1 MYRNVIS
8 DISVN
13 VARLTG
19 VEVNLFVIFKIIGVA
34 LNVEAGL
41 MLVPLLFAAYYGES
55 IWCFLIPGIVGLCL
69 GTVLWVISKGEQ
81 RVKVKEGFI
90 SAGLT
95 WIVLS
100 FVGMLPF
107 MICGATA
114 NPFDAFF
121 ETVSGL
127 TTTGATILKDIEAVP
142 RSINIWRCFMHWIGG
157 MGVLVFMSVFVRF
170 SSGSQMNLIKAEI
183 SGAVVSKLVPRA
195 RDTAK
200 ILYGIYIGMT
210 VILFIILLLLR
221 MPVYDAVCATFST
234 AGTGGFMPLN
244 SSAASYTLAQQLA
257 LGIGMFA
264 FGMNFNF
271 YFLLLLRR
279 LDQAF
284 RMEEIWLYFAIAL
297 GSGAIIAVDLMRQSG
312 VITPLTVHN
321 ALFNVSSIMTSTG
334 FAIDDINN
342 WPHLSQCVIVCLMFI
357 GACAGST
364 SCGYKISRLLIMG
377 KAFMRDLAVQLHP
390 DMVKKVHVDGKVV
403 DENVIRAIGVYTYV
417 YILIVIVSTLL
428 MSIEGKD
435 WMSTFTAVMATFNN
449 TGPGIGINGSFGNYE
464 AFSNFG
470 KMVLSADM
478 LIGRL
483 EIFPILAIFSREA
496 WRRF

>member
-1 MYRNVIS
+1 MNLLVI
-8 DISVN
+8 
-13 VARLTG
+13 A
-19 VEVNLFVIFKIIGVA
+19 KIIGVA

-41 MLVPLLFAAYYGES
+41 MIVPLLFAAYYGES
-55 IWCFLIPGIVGLCL
+55 ISCFLIPSIAGLCIGL
-69 GTVLWVISKGEQ
+69 LLWAISKGEG
-81 RVKVKEGFI
+81 RVRAKEGFV

-100 FVGMLPF
+100 FIGMQPF
-107 MICGATA
+107 LLGGIVT
-114 NPFDAFF
+114 NPFDAYF

-127 TTTGATILKDIEAVP
+127 TTTGATVLAHLDTIPK
-142 RSINIWRCFMHWIGG
+142 SINIWRCFMHWIGG

-210 VILFIILLLLR
+210 IIMFIVLMLLK

-234 AGTGGFMPLN
+234 AGTGGFLPLD
-244 SSAASYTLAQQLA
+244 SSAASYTTAQQIA

-271 YFLLLLRR
+271 YFLLLLKRIA
-279 LDQAF
+279 QAF
-284 RMEEIWLYFAIAL
+284 HMEEIWAYLAITL
-297 GSGAIIAVDLMRQSG
+297 GAAAIVSIDLMRQRG
-312 VITPLTVHN
+312 ADTPLLLIHN
-321 ALFNVSSIMTSTG
+321 ALFNVVSIMTSTG
-334 FAIDDINN
+334 FAVDDINY
-342 WPHLSQCVIVCLMFI
+342 WPQLSQCMIICLMFI

-364 SCGYKISRLLIMG
+364 SCGYKISRLLIMT
-377 KAFMRDLAVQLHP
+377 KAFVRDLAVQMHP
-390 DMVKKVHVDGKVV
+390 DMVKKVHIDGKVV
-403 DENVIRAIGVYTYV
+403 DDNVIRAVGVYTYV
-417 YILIVIVSTLL
+417 YIVIVIVSTLL

-435 WMSTFTAVMATFNN
+435 WISTFSAVMATFNN

-470 KMVLSADM
+470 KLVLSADM

>member
-1 MYRNVIS
+1 MMLVI
-8 DISVN
+8 
-13 VARLTG
+13 TG
-19 VEVNLFVIFKIIGVA
+19 VEVNLFVIAKIIGVA

-55 IWCFLIPGIVGLCL
+55 IRCFLIPSIIGLCL
-69 GTVLWVISKGEQ
+69 GMLLWLISKGEQ

-107 MICGATA
+107 MLCGATT
-114 NPFDAFF
+114 NPYDAFF

-127 TTTGATILKDIEAVP
+127 TTTGATILSDIEAIP
-142 RSINIWRCFMHWIGG
+142 RSLNIWRCFMHWIGG

-210 VILFIILLLLR
+210 VILFIVLLLLG

-234 AGTGGFMPLN
+234 AGTGGFLPLN
-244 SSAASYTLAQQLA
+244 SSAASYTAVQQIA

-279 LDQAF
+279 VDQAF
-284 RMEEIWLYFAIAL
+284 HMEEIWLYLAIAL
-297 GSGAIIAVDLMRQSG
+297 GAGAIIAADLMHQRGAGSPFA
-312 VITPLTVHN
+312 VIHD
-321 ALFNVSSIMTSTG
+321 ALFNVVSIMTSTG
-334 FAIDDINN
+334 FALDDINL
-342 WPHLSQCVIVCLMFI
+342 WPHLSQCVIICLMFI

-377 KAFMRDLAVQLHP
+377 KAFVRDLAVQLHP

-417 YILIVIVSTLL
+417 YVLIVIVSTLL

-449 TGPGIGINGSFGNYE
+449 TGPGIGINGSFGNYG
-464 AFSNFG
+464 AFTNFG
-470 KMVLSADM
+470 KIVLSADM

>member
-1 MYRNVIS
+1 M
-8 DISVN
+8 
-13 VARLTG
+13 
-19 VEVNLFVIFKIIGVA
+19 NLFVIAKIIGVA

-41 MLVPLLFAAYYGES
+41 MLVPLLFAACYGES
-55 IWCFLIPGIVGLCL
+55 ISCFLVPGIIGLCL
-69 GTVLWVISKGEQ
+69 GMLLWLISKGEQ
-81 RVKVKEGFI
+81 KVKVKEGFI

-100 FVGMLPF
+100 FIGMLPF
-107 MICGATA
+107 MLCGALT
-114 NPFDAFF
+114 NPVDAFF

-127 TTTGATILKDIEAVP
+127 TTTGATILVDIEAIP
-142 RSINIWRCFMHWIGG
+142 RSLNIWRCFMHWIGG

-183 SGAVVSKLVPRA
+183 SGAVVAKLVPRA

-210 VILFIILLLLR
+210 VVMFIVLIILR

-234 AGTGGFMPLN
+234 AGTGGFLPLN
-244 SSAASYTLAQQLA
+244 SSAASYTFAQQLA

-271 YFLLLLRR
+271 YFLLLLKRIV
-279 LDQAF
+279 QAF
-284 RMEEIWLYFAIAL
+284 HMEEIWMYFAIVIGAGAL
-297 GSGAIIAVDLMRQSG
+297 VAVDLMHQRGMQDATG
-312 VITPLTVHN
+312 LIHY
-321 ALFNVSSIMTSTG
+321 ALFNVVSIMTSTG
-334 FAIDDINN
+334 FAIDDINT
-342 WPHLSQCVIVCLMFI
+342 WPHFSQGMIVCLMFI

-403 DENVIRAIGVYTYV
+403 DENIIRAIGVYTYV
-417 YILIVIVSTLL
+417 YILVVIVSTLL
-428 MSIEGKD
+428 MSIEGLD
-435 WMSTFTAVMATFNN
+435 WGSTFTAVMATFNN

-464 AFSNFG
+464 AFSDFG
-470 KMVLSADM
+470 KLVMSADM